1 MRRMIIKQKHQEQG
15 GIKMKRLLISMTIL
29 VLLIVPQVAL
39 CSDVDDLKA
48 ADDRDRMLNYSLNP
62 NDVEAFVGMFHK
74 EFILINAYYAFPMVM
89 TREQLRQSKLNQ
101 IAETESVNYTMVDA
115 HYQVAGNTGVV
126 CHYGTE
132 VTKPKDGP
140 TVIRNIRLS
149 ITYVKI
155 DGKWVIYATHVSVIP
170 SGN

>member
-1 MRRMIIKQKHQEQG
+1 
-15 GIKMKRLLISMTIL
+15 MKRLLISMTIL
-29 VLLIVPQVAL
+29 ALLIVPQVAL

-48 ADDRDRMLNYSLNP
+48 ADDRAQMLNYSLNP

-74 EFILINAYYAFPMVM
+74 EYILINAYYAFPMVM
-89 TREQLRQSKLNQ
+89 TREQLRQSKLNS
-101 IAETESVNYTMVDA
+101 IAQTESISYTMVDA

-132 VTKPKDGP
+132 VAKPKGAP
-140 TVIRNIRLS
+140 VVIRNLRYT
-149 ITYVKI
+149 ITFVKI
-155 DGKWVIYATHVSVIP
+155 DGKWLVYAAHVSVIP